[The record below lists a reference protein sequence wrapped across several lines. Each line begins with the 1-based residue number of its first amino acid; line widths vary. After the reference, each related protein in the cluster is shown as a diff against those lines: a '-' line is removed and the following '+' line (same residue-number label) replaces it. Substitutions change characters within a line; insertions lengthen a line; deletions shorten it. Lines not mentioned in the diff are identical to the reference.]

1 MKALAFG
8 VQAVFIG
15 RPFLFAAAYAGEAG
29 VRHGIELLRKEVD
42 KDMALLGLRHIG
54 EMRPE
59 LLIENR
65 VAA

>member
-1 MKALAFG
+1 
-8 VQAVFIG
+8 
-15 RPFLFAAAYAGEAG
+15 
-29 VRHGIELLRKEVD
+29 LLRKEVD